1 MPDLLIEEKVIGTGR
16 QAQPGLRLFVDYRGR
31 LQDGTV
37 FDASFS
43 VQNGVIS
50 YKGQPFSFTLG
61 SGQVIKG
68 WEQGLTGMR
77 EGGTRV
83 LTIPAALG
91 YGDRAVGKIPANS
104 TLIFEVSLL
113 SVESYASLS
122 LSDSQPATVFFK
134 NASQNPGWGLSLGS
148 SPAVELFG
156 QRDPAVFTPASI
168 PAPPADVLSSAS
180 TTANLV
186 LQGLTGNDDLRGGPL
201 TDLLF
206 GGLGDDKLQGGKGKD
221 LLLGAVGEDSL
232 QGEEGDDVGDG
243 GEGDRD
249 KALFRGIAADY
260 SLLTIPSGVASAFY
274 ELSDRVANRDGKDSY
289 INVERFQFADRVLS
303 SEQLQTRL
311 SNPIKPPQLSEFK
324 LPSTPLRLEVGK
336 AVSLTGIRDYDGN
349 LQAGDNTPGVAGS
362 YVYQGSL
369 DVQGDGIKEA
379 IFTNAISRRW
389 VTAYVDAVTGQ
400 IDYGDHGLAGRTRVV
415 GIYRDPLVQEG
426 EQNISKPGYLLNGQK
441 APERGG
447 ALDSQRRFQHDLKI
461 DNLRPRANGD
471 FDSDGFEEV
480 YFKLND
486 NTAYLRAVMWVD
498 GNINYANY
506 QSPQQMTDYLNGQGF
521 GAVATQV
528 A

>member
-1 MPDLLIEEKVIGTGR
+1 MADLLIEDKVIGTGR

-31 LQDGTV
+31 LEDGTV

-43 VQNGVIS
+43 VQNGLVT

-61 SGQVIKG
+61 AGQVIEG
-68 WEQGLTGMR
+68 WEAGLEGMR

-91 YGDRAVGKIPANS
+91 YGDRAVGKIPPNS
-104 TLIFEVSLL
+104 TLVFEVSLL

-122 LSDSQPATVFFK
+122 LPDSQPATAFFGLA
-134 NASQNPGWGLSLGS
+134 NQNPGWGLSLGS

-156 QRDPAVFTPASI
+156 QRDPAVFTPGAN
-168 PAPPADVLSSAS
+168 PAPPADALSSAS

-186 LQGLTGNDDLRGGPL
+186 LQGLTGNDNLRGGPL

-206 GGLGDDKLQGGKGKD
+206 GGLGDDRLHGGKGKD

-249 KALFRGIAADY
+249 RALFRGIAADY
-260 SLLTIPSGVASAFY
+260 SLNTFSSGVASTFY
-274 ELSDRVANRDGKDSY
+274 ELSDRVANRDGRDTF

-303 SEQLQTRL
+303 AEQLQARL
-311 SNPIKPPQLSEFK
+311 ANPVKPPQLSEFK
-324 LPSTPLRLEVGK
+324 LPSPALRLEVGK
-336 AVSLTGIRDYDGN
+336 AVSLSGIRDYDGN
-349 LQAGDNTPGVAGS
+349 VQGGDTTSGVANA
-362 YVYQGSL
+362 YIYQGSL

-389 VTAYVDAVTGQ
+389 VTAYVDAVTGL

-415 GIYRDPLVQEG
+415 GIYLDSLVREG
-426 EQNISKPGYLLNGQK
+426 EENVANPGYLLNGQK

-447 ALDSQRRFQHDLKI
+447 ALDSQRRFQNDLKI
-461 DNLRPRANGD
+461 DNLRARVNGD

-486 NTAYLRAVMWVD
+486 NTAYLRAVMWGD
-498 GNINYANY
+498 GNIKYANY
-506 QSPQQMTDYLNGQGF
+506 QSQQQMSDYLNGQGF
-521 GAVATQV
+521 GAVVNQV
-528 A
+528 V